1 MSLEPIVPTA
11 NGRVDERSRLILPVA
26 VSGKRVWTTDKDGK
40 FTADRLAPG
49 SYRPEVGGWGG
60 ATVRLNPRLSACDK
74 IRSNEVNVKR
84 ERLTQIVL
92 VIVGLVNLSLIYF
105 LYMDLRHSSWL
116 LERKNEVE
124 PMFLSFFIPV
134 GVFLLMAARRPS
146 EHRSM
151 IALAAWWNISHGVVM
166 AIQTVE
172 AWIHSVH
179 RNFTDVIVFL
189 VIGVVLLALLPA
201 KRRAVAPGVA

>member
-1 MSLEPIVPTA
+1 MYPNDP
-11 NGRVDERSRLILPVA
+11 
-26 VSGKRVWTTDKDGK
+26 
-40 FTADRLAPG
+40 F
-49 SYRPEVGGWGG
+49 
-60 ATVRLNPRLSACDK
+60 
-74 IRSNEVNVKR
+74 SNEVNVKK

-92 VIVGLVNLSLIYF
+92 VIVGLVNLALIYF

-116 LERKNEVE
+116 LVQKNETE

-151 IALAAWWNISHGVVM
+151 IALAAWWHISHGVVM

-189 VIGVVLLALLPA
+189 VIGVVLLLLLPA
-201 KRRAVAPGVA
+201 KREAVAPVVA

>member
-1 MSLEPIVPTA
+1 MSGCWA
-11 NGRVDERSRLILPVA
+11 RN
-26 VSGKRVWTTDKDGK
+26 
-40 FTADRLAPG
+40 
-49 SYRPEVGGWGG
+49 
-60 ATVRLNPRLSACDK
+60 K

-92 VIVGLVNLSLIYF
+92 VIVGLFNLALIYF

-116 LERKNEVE
+116 LERNEVE

-134 GVFLLMAARRPS
+134 GVFLLVAARRPS

-172 AWIHSVH
+172 AWIHTVH

-189 VIGVVLLALLPA
+189 VIGGVLLALLPA
-201 KRRAVAPGVA
+201 KREAVAQEVA

>member
-1 MSLEPIVPTA
+1 M
-11 NGRVDERSRLILPVA
+11 
-26 VSGKRVWTTDKDGK
+26 
-40 FTADRLAPG
+40 
-49 SYRPEVGGWGG
+49 
-60 ATVRLNPRLSACDK
+60 
-74 IRSNEVNVKR
+74 EVNMKR

-92 VIVGLVNLSLIYF
+92 VIVGLLNLSITYF
-105 LYMDLRHSSWL
+105 LYTNLRHSSWL
-116 LERKNEVE
+116 LERKNECE

-151 IALAAWWNISHGVVM
+151 IALAAWWHISHGVVM

-172 AWIHSVH
+172 AWNHGVH
-179 RNFTDVIVFL
+179 RNFTDVIVSL

-201 KRRAVAPGVA
+201 KRKAVAPGVA

>member
-1 MSLEPIVPTA
+1 
-11 NGRVDERSRLILPVA
+11 
-26 VSGKRVWTTDKDGK
+26 
-40 FTADRLAPG
+40 
-49 SYRPEVGGWGG
+49 
-60 ATVRLNPRLSACDK
+60 
-74 IRSNEVNVKR
+74 VKR

-92 VIVGLVNLSLIYF
+92 VIVGLINLFIIYF

-116 LERKNEVE
+116 LEQNNECE

-172 AWIHSVH
+172 ARIHGVH
-179 RNFTDVIVFL
+179 RDVTDVVVFI
-189 VIGVVLLALLPA
+189 VIGCVLLALLPA
-201 KRRAVAPGVA
+201 KREAVASGVA